1 MPSGDDSWMKRQAAI
16 RELIAKEPIGSQSLL
31 LRRLAARGFRVTQP
45 SVSRD
50 LQELRV
56 VKTAGRYQLL
66 EKLTAAAP
74 PPSDELAEAGR
85 AIRRFRSAGPNLLVV
100 NTPPGRASAVAV
112 AIDRELW
119 PEVVG
124 TVAGD
129 DTLFLAITGRPGQ
142 SRLEQRLSQLIK
154 EK

>member
-1 MPSGDDSWMKRQAAI
+1 MPSGDDSWRKRQAAI

-50 LQELRV
+50 LQELQV

-85 AIRRFRSAGPNLLVV
+85 AIRAFRPAGPNLIVV
-100 NTPPGRASAVAV
+100 KTPPGRASAVAV

-129 DTLFLAITGRPGQ
+129 DTLFLATTGRPGQ
-142 SRLEQRLSQLIK
+142 SRLEQRLARLIK

>member
-1 MPSGDDSWMKRQAAI
+1 VPSSDESWRERQAAI
-16 RELIAKEPIGSQSLL
+16 RELIAKEPIGSQSAL
-31 LRRLAARGFRVTQP
+31 LRRLAARGFRVTQS

-50 LQELRV
+50 LQELQV

-66 EKLTAAAP
+66 EQLTGATKAP
-74 PPSDELAEAGR
+74 SNELAEAGR
-85 AIRRFRSAGPNLLVV
+85 AMRRFRHAGPNLIVV
-100 NTPPGRASAVAV
+100 NTPPGRAPAVAV
-112 AIDRELW
+112 AIDREGW

-129 DTLFLAITGRPGQ
+129 DTLFLATTGRPGQ
-142 SRLEQRLSQLIK
+142 SRLEQRLSRLIK